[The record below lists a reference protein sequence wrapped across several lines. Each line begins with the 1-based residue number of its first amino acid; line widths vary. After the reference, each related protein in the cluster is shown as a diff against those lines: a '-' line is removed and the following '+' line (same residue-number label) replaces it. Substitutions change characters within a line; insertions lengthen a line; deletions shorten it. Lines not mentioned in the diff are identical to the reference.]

1 MDAQYAFRLHKNTY
15 QPHTKVCFVTKII
28 DFSKYCSIKIGAP
41 LPVEIIDDVQ
51 EIYEGLRIIG
61 YGNNLL
67 VSPNAKNL
75 AILGQNYDYI
85 SDIGDFIEVGGSC
98 SSGKIYRYF
107 RDCNLSGLE
116 FLRALP
122 GSLGGLI
129 KMNAGMKEYEM
140 KNTLHSICI
149 DGEWVSVDDV
159 SMGYRRTNI
168 NGIIFAARFN
178 KKSGFKQDLIEVFD
192 SMRSSHPKK
201 PSCGSCFKNPKG
213 DFAGRLLE
221 SVGLKG
227 YNVKNVA
234 FSKEHANFLIN
245 LGGGDFEDAI
255 NLIEIAKKRVFEQY
269 GINLEEEVI
278 IIKGD

>member
-1 MDAQYAFRLHKNTY
+1 M
-15 QPHTKVCFVTKII
+15 TKII
-28 DFSKYCSIKIGAP
+28 DFSKYCSIKIGAC
-41 LPVEIIDDVQ
+41 LPVEIINDVQ
-51 EIYEGLRIIG
+51 EMDEGFQIIG

-67 VSPNAKNL
+67 VSPVAQNL
-75 AILGQNYDYI
+75 AMLGENYDYI
-85 SDIGDFIEVGGSC
+85 SDKGDFIEVGGSS

-107 RDCNLSGLE
+107 RDSNLAGLE

-122 GSLGGLI
+122 GSLGGLV

-140 KNTLHSICI
+140 KNILHSVCI
-149 DGEWVSVDDV
+149 DGEWVSVDSLAMD
-159 SMGYRRTNI
+159 YRRTNI
-168 NGIIFAARFN
+168 NGVIFGARF
-178 KKSGFKQDLIEVFD
+178 KKISGFRQELIEIFD

-201 PSCGSCFKNPKG
+201 PSCGSCFKNPDG

-227 YNVKNVA
+227 YNIKNVA

-269 GINLEEEVI
+269 GIALEEEVI
-278 IIKGD
+278 IIKGDE